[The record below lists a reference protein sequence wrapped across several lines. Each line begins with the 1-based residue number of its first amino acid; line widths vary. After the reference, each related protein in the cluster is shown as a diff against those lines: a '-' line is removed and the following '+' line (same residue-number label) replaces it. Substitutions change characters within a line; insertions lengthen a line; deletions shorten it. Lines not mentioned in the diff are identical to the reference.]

1 MFPESSFL
9 EVKHCVTI
17 ANGDIDRATQI
28 LLDRQEAGQSLTANF
43 TNLHAPKNQ
52 VIDDNELKNRII
64 SRWVWDY
71 LLQIRRFIFNPFIP
85 IVYRY
90 SYVDKNAENKEYKPV
105 IPKVEPKKLVRYRDN
120 KIVSLKGERYTDVRR
135 DEEAELKKPKKPIC
149 P

>member
-1 MFPESSFL
+1 MRFYHLSLHGFPN
-9 EVKHCVTI
+9 T
-17 ANGDIDRATQI
+17 
-28 LLDRQEAGQSLTANF
+28 F
-43 TNLHAPKNQ
+43 TT
-52 VIDDNELKNRII
+52 
-64 SRWVWDY
+64 
-71 LLQIRRFIFNPFIP
+71 F
-85 IVYRY
+85 RY

>member
-1 MFPESSFL
+1 MKFWTKKNSDKFFFFFA
-9 EVKHCVTI
+9 I
-17 ANGDIDRATQI
+17 AFSI
-28 LLDRQEAGQSLTANF
+28 LPAMAKWIHINFDCLT
-43 TNLHAPKNQ
+43 L
-52 VIDDNELKNRII
+52 
-64 SRWVWDY
+64 S
-71 LLQIRRFIFNPFIP
+71 
-85 IVYRY
+85 RY